1 MNVMHEEFEKIFHV
15 PIKIDE
21 SAKVTPVSFPTE
33 DVDVDWI
40 IFETDEYGS
49 WTDRN
54 PL

>member
-1 MNVMHEEFEKIFHV
+1 MFGAS
-15 PIKIDE
+15 IKIDD
-21 SAKVTPVSFPTE
+21 SAKATPVSFAPE

-40 IFETDEYGS
+40 ISETDEYGS